1 MCVQWSNA
9 GENGF
14 GMVIVFGAGDM
25 LGRVVVNVCAQ
36 CGGLVGKW
44 DDVKREVGG
53 GVRSFFGLEGDHL
66 DGSFRVLNNRT
77 TG

>member
-1 MCVQWSNA
+1 MGRWSNA

-14 GMVIVFGAGDM
+14 GMVIDLGAGNM
-25 LGRVVVNVCAQ
+25 LGRVVVKVCAQ
-36 CGGLVGKW
+36 YGGLVGKW

-53 GVRSFFGLEGDHL
+53 GVRSFFGLEGGHL
-66 DGSFRVLNNRT
+66 GGSFRVLNNKT